1 MLLGR
6 SNDKNII
13 VEKGLQP
20 GSIVYLAIP
29 ENSEKFAM
37 AGGDLIPV
45 IRERNNARRLESDKT
60 IKEPRVIASTGNL
73 SSE

>member
-1 MLLGR
+1 
-6 SNDKNII
+6 
-13 VEKGLQP
+13 
-20 GSIVYLAIP
+20 
-29 ENSEKFAM
+29 M

-60 IKEPRVIASTGNL
+60 IKEPRIIATTGGL